1 MRFEQ
6 AADGTLH
13 VLYDLV
19 SDDPNAVFFVSLEVA
34 MNEDGTFDM
43 FPTSVSGDI
52 GAGVTPGT
60 DKRIVWEAG
69 RDVERLQIDLFRFRI
84 VTEAAA
90 AVPTG
95 RAGLVVASAP
105 DGASVSIDG
114 TVRGVTPL
122 SLENLAPG
130 EHRIVV
136 NLDGYLENS
145 QVLTIA
151 EGDTQRVRLELTPLT
166 EEQAAA
172 QADSGSGGGP
182 NLAIILPLVG
192 GGAAAALLAL
202 SGGGDSATTP
212 TSTSTTSVN
221 RAPTGGSI
229 SASPTGAG
237 IVAATEFAFT
247 AAGVTDPDGDSI
259 TFRWDFGDGGSGQGR
274 TVSKTYSATGTRQVR
289 LFVKDA
295 RSSER
300 QAATRNV
307 TVRRLTGTWVGGL
320 SGFTNRITLTLSQT
334 GSSITGSFRD
344 GSNPRRTGSGTV
356 TDPRTISVRFP
367 RSGFVS
373 IVFTGTAD
381 SQINTLTGTVTGFVG
396 GGVSFT
402 LTRQ

>member
-172 QADSGSGGGP
+172 QADSGSGRWTQPGDHPASRRRRGRRGTP
-182 NLAIILPLVG
+182 GAERRRRQRDHPHVHLDHVG
-192 GGAAAALLAL
+192 Q
-202 SGGGDSATTP
+202 SRT
-212 TSTSTTSVN
+212 N
-221 RAPTGGSI
+221 RREHLRITNRRGNRGSH
-229 SASPTGAG
+229 
-237 IVAATEFAFT
+237 
-247 AAGVTDPDGDSI
+247 
-259 TFRWDFGDGGSGQGR
+259 R
-274 TVSKTYSATGTRQVR
+274 VR
-289 LFVKDA
+289 LHG
-295 RSSER
+295 R
-300 QAATRNV
+300 
-307 TVRRLTGTWVGGL
+307 GGH
-320 SGFTNRITLTLSQT
+320 GP
-334 GSSITGSFRD
+334 GW
-344 GSNPRRTGSGTV
+344 
-356 TDPRTISVRFP
+356 
-367 RSGFVS
+367 
-373 IVFTGTAD
+373 
-381 SQINTLTGTVTGFVG
+381 
-396 GGVSFT
+396 
-402 LTRQ
+402 